1 MSSDLT
7 FRSLTYFVFIFVY
20 DMRKSSNFTLHEAV
34 QFSKLL
40 FLKKHIFFLW
50 YIFVSFAEDYLSVYD
65 YIWIF
70 CSVPLIC
77 VSVFVQVA
85 CFFITVAL

>member
-34 QFSKLL
+34 QFSSRLL
-40 FLKKHIFFLW
+40 LKKHIFF
-50 YIFVSFAEDYLSVYD
+50 YGIFLSLLLKV
-65 YIWIF
+65 I
-70 CSVPLIC
+70 
-77 VSVFVQVA
+77 
-85 CFFITVAL
+85 